1 MIVKSISILC
11 SSILPETNPGIFHVI
26 TVLLTSLR
34 TAFPA
39 LWCDVTT
46 TTSYSC
52 VDANLLTQENFAIF
66 WKCSTAAWL
75 YEKTLKSSV
84 SVEEL
89 INMNTTLYFKL

>member
-11 SSILPETNPGIFHVI
+11 SSILPKTNPGIFHVI

-46 TTSYSC
+46 TTSYIC
-52 VDANLLTQENFAIF
+52 VDANLLKKILQSFESALQQLGYM
-66 WKCSTAAWL
+66 K
-75 YEKTLKSSV
+75 KH
-84 SVEEL
+84 
-89 INMNTTLYFKL
+89 